1 MRKCVLML
9 RASDQKLAATSPD
22 QPWCSSTI
30 FLQSTSGIL
39 PEFHTTRHSESVL
52 HRAQLLS
59 WVKMDSCS
67 WWTWYSSLS
76 GVSSQFSA
84 SSLTS
89 LDQTSSAN
97 CQSQALKWTIIR
109 LLNSKQ
115 KAPSC
120 LMGYRTFASYSLCRR
135 CCTKHQVEIWKKVLQ
150 KRIVI
155 WKCCWKNNKM
165 LLKSDDICWN
175 LKVLWKT
182 IAIWKCCWKQQQ
194 NTAEIWS
201 NLLKFDGFNENE
213 ATGGGKG
220 VLVEEGQ
227 FCLFLMSWEGYL
239 YYFIN
244 YEGVWTFHRCINLSI

>member
-155 WKCCWKNNKM
+155 WKCCWKKQQNAAEIWWH
-165 LLKSDDICWN
+165 LLKFESVVEKDCN
-175 LKVLWKT
+175 LKVLLKT
-182 IAIWKCCWKQQQ
+182 ATKYCWNLIKF
-194 NTAEIWS
+194 TEIWW
-201 NLLKFDGFNENE
+201 F
-213 ATGGGKG
+213 
-220 VLVEEGQ
+220 
-227 FCLFLMSWEGYL
+227 
-239 YYFIN
+239 
-244 YEGVWTFHRCINLSI
+244 

>member
-1 MRKCVLML
+1 V
-9 RASDQKLAATSPD
+9 
-22 QPWCSSTI
+22 SSC
-30 FLQSTSGIL
+30 
-39 PEFHTTRHSESVL
+39 SVL
-52 HRAQLLS
+52 LTRNWLLQLHRINHDAPRPFFYKAQVAFCQS
-59 WVKMDSCS
+59 FIQQGIPNPYCTGPNCSPGWVKMDSCS

-155 WKCCWKNNKM
+155 WKCCWKKQQNAAEIWWH
-165 LLKSDDICWN
+165 LLKFESVVEKDCN
-175 LKVLWKT
+175 LKVLLKT
-182 IAIWKCCWKQQQ
+182 ATKYCWNLIKF
-194 NTAEIWS
+194 TEIWW
-201 NLLKFDGFNENE
+201 F
-213 ATGGGKG
+213 
-220 VLVEEGQ
+220 
-227 FCLFLMSWEGYL
+227 
-239 YYFIN
+239 
-244 YEGVWTFHRCINLSI
+244 